1 MQSFAWVNLKGLKS
15 QFDIKPMLNVNTA
28 QSSRKSRHIIFTIVP
43 VKNLFFCLIKYFKKS
58 ISDIKPIIKVK
69 EKDRLEKVKR
79 SILKSDAL

>member
-43 VKNLFFCLIKYFKKS
+43 VKNLFFCLIKYLKK
-58 ISDIKPIIKVK
+58 KH
-69 EKDRLEKVKR
+69 KR
-79 SILKSDAL
+79 YQTYNLGLGKR